1 MCLTQGNRWPRRG
14 LNIVNVFQQRHV
26 CRLPIKYCRLKLC
39 LYCHSLGRR
48 HAYRAHGDIV
58 GIALCVLWNKLNRV
72 MNLTFFFCT
81 GCFRRTTKRR
91 QVGWYCHR
99 WHHYPPLPLPSSCR
113 LWLWKWLV
121 FLHQRERHRPVW
133 LDERLWQHHFGFHRS
148 FCGPYHQF
156 CSRWVSMCWLPS
168 ICFTGGLYS
177 NTEVVLG
184 GGGACCCFSWWVGWG
199 MGLLVYFLGCVGG
212 GGGSL
217 GGGLAGVFL
226 GGGWVG
232 GGYLFVSLWEGICLF
247 LFRFD
252 DQGFCS
258 SCKYLKSEWVSAD
271 YWYLTTKHDK
281 HGQGSCLCV
290 CVFRSLHVHRE
301 QQQQSGRQG
310 STAERNP
317 EPYHWQLPCL
327 LLQHEWSRQEDLP
340 FLYVSQWGIICVLS
354 GLPCTSLSLLR
365 CWPDCALC
373 CRFDASI
380 LAATA
385 SAETKHCSACDGSLY
400 LLFTLWCK
408 V

>member
-1 MCLTQGNRWPRRG
+1 MRVLSFTWQKTCIQSPWRYSWNSIMCALKQTQQSYESY
-14 LNIVNVFQQRHV
+14 LLLLH
-26 CRLPIKYCRLKLC
+26 RLLSKDDQVPAGRMILPSMTSRSSPTPAQLLPPVTLKVACVPTPTWKAQTSLIGWEALAAPLRLSPVLLWTIPPILFKV
-39 LYCHSLGRR
+39 SF
-48 HAYRAHGDIV
+48 
-58 GIALCVLWNKLNRV
+58 CVLATIHLFYWWFVLKYWSGFGGR
-72 MNLTFFFCT
+72 
-81 GCFRRTTKRR
+81 GCFLLFLL
-91 QVGWYCHR
+91 VGWVGH
-99 WHHYPPLPLPSSCR
+99 
-113 LWLWKWLV
+113 
-121 FLHQRERHRPVW
+121 
-133 LDERLWQHHFGFHRS
+133 GFT
-148 FCGPYHQF
+148 C
-156 CSRWVSMCWLPS
+156 L
-168 ICFTGGLYS
+168 L
-177 NTEVVLG
+177 LG
-184 GGGACCCFSWWVGWG
+184 G
-199 MGLLVYFLGCVGG
+199 VGG
-212 GGGSL
+212 GVFPL
-217 GGGLAGVFL
+217 GEDGQVFF
-226 GGGWVG
+226 GGGW

-385 SAETKHCSACDGSLY
+385 SAKTKHCSACDGSLY